1 MTCASFLHLPSD
13 VNLNVYLRWKTH
25 KINSPAVLVV
35 VGSCV
40 VVVVT
45 SSVVVVV
52 GSRIDYCKFD
62 DVQLCINA

>member
-1 MTCASFLHLPSD
+1 MVKFSSFVMRCKFECL
-13 VNLNVYLRWKTH
+13 YLRLKTL
-25 KINSPAVLVV
+25 KLNSPAVVVV

-45 SSVVVVV
+45 CSVVVVV

-62 DVQLCINA
+62 NEQLCINA